1 MYDVIIIGS
10 GPAGLSASVY
20 AKRAGLKAL
29 TLEKNPV
36 SGGQV
41 LNTYEVDNYLGL
53 PGINGFDM
61 GMKFREHADG
71 LGCKFQTAEVLS
83 VCKEHREEKQLKAA
97 SVNET
102 AVDAA
107 FEPVRAQGFMIET
120 DEGVFRAKAVVAA
133 MGAVHAKLGIP
144 GEEEMAGRGV
154 SYCATCDGAFFRGK
168 VTAVIGGGDVAVE
181 DAIFLARGCEKV
193 YLIHRRDELRAAKI
207 LQEEVMS
214 LPNVEIIWDT
224 VAEKIEGN
232 GQVEGISLKNVKT
245 GDKMELP
252 VDGVF
257 VAVGILPDSE
267 ILKEIVNCDPKGYVL
282 AGEDGVTDVPGIF
295 AAGDIRSKK
304 LRQIVTAVA
313 DGASAIQSVQEYLL
327 QAKITK

>member
-71 LGCKFQTAEVLS
+71 LGCEFQTAEVLS

-214 LPNVEIIWDT
+214 LPNLEIIWDT